1 VAEVELARPAT
12 GCARLEPVPQEL
24 AMRAARAAM
33 YRIGFLSLTARLR
46 APPAPA

>member
-1 VAEVELARPAT
+1 
-12 GCARLEPVPQEL
+12 
-24 AMRAARAAM
+24 MRAARAAPDLM